1 MKVAGR
7 TWKMALLGGFFVN
20 TKYSDSSITR
30 FQNFLG
36 IRRFVWNMTIMN
48 GLLQ

>member
-7 TWKMALLGGFFVN
+7 TWKMAMLGGFSVN
-20 TKYSDSSITR
+20 TKYSDSSIIR

-36 IRRFVWNMTIMN
+36 IRRFVWNMTMMS
-48 GLLQ
+48 GLLE